1 MPQDE
6 NALFNGWFS
15 QKQKNSRSAEGYNPF
30 GSKINLYGKVA
41 APALS
46 SIYLSVDGKEVEVTC
61 VSKSNKP
68 PVNTTYFDDLEYK
81 GKFVKFIRSVNG
93 NSHKSSANFAESV

>member
-46 SIYLSVDGKEVEVTC
+46 SIYLSVYGKEIEVTC
-61 VSKSNKP
+61 VSKLNKP
-68 PVNTTYFDDLEYK
+68 PVNTTYFNDLEYR
-81 GKFVKFIRSVNG
+81 GKLVKFIRSVKE
-93 NSHKSSANFAESV
+93 NSHKSSAKFAESV

>member
-1 MPQDE
+1 
-6 NALFNGWFS
+6 
-15 QKQKNSRSAEGYNPF
+15 
-30 GSKINLYGKVA
+30 
-41 APALS
+41 
-46 SIYLSVDGKEVEVTC
+46 VDGKEVEVTC

-81 GKFVKFIRSVNG
+81 GKFVKFIRSVKG